1 MFEEGNRYGTGTY
14 MGSDGGSQSADGNF
28 LCVILPQMFAVVN
41 VFLQQLITQTGI
53 TQTERTG
60 EIYTVSFFYLTDQEV
75 TAVFGA
81 AGFPEHNDLTV

>member
-1 MFEEGNRYGTGTY
+1 
-14 MGSDGGSQSADGNF
+14 
-28 LCVILPQMFAVVN
+28 MFAVVN

>member
-1 MFEEGNRYGTGTY
+1 MFEEGNRNSSGAY
-14 MGSDGGSQSADGNF
+14 MGSDGGSQSADGKF

-60 EIYTVSFFYLTDQEV
+60 EIHTVSFHQCECVELDISLCR
-75 TAVFGA
+75 
-81 AGFPEHNDLTV
+81 DLIIQLAH

>member
-14 MGSDGGSQSADGNF
+14 MGSDGGSKSADGKF

>member
-14 MGSDGGSQSADGNF
+14 MGSDGGSQSADGKF

-60 EIYTVSFFYLTDQEV
+60 EIHTVSFFYLTDQEV
-75 TAVFGA
+75 TAVFGT